1 MTLAIIQARMSSSR
15 LPGKVMKP
23 VLGQPMIG
31 RQIERL
37 QRAKRL
43 SRIIVATVKY
53 EGFLEESS
61 RTSPA
66 AACIDAVEPASR

>member
-1 MTLAIIQARMSSSR
+1 MFGSGSR
-15 LPGKVMKP
+15 S
-23 VLGQPMIG
+23 LGVPPCDTP
-31 RQIERL
+31 
-37 QRAKRL
+37 AS